1 MLAIKKI
8 FLELG
13 FAEKGVW
20 RDFIFIFIGS
30 FIMALGIGVF
40 LVNARVVPGGV
51 TGLAMAVHYLS
62 GNQLPVGFMLWIFN
76 IPLFIWAIIE
86 LGKKFGVRTFLG
98 FTCSSF
104 FIDLLRGRVPG
115 FHHIRLH
122 ENPMVLS
129 LMEKDFL
136 LLVLTGGVLLG
147 IGLGIIFKF
156 KGTTAGVDV
165 IVAVAQKRWAVKA
178 GHAFMVIDSVVIT
191 FAGIIIHFKH
201 LAADRPALTLTL
213 YAFLLLF
220 VSAKIVDV
228 ILEGFDYAR
237 SAMIISDEPEK
248 IARMITR
255 DMDRGGTALA
265 GRGIY
270 TNRQREILYTV
281 LSKKEIRYLVEQVKN
296 VDPQAFIIVNNVHEV
311 LGEGFR
317 PRF

>member
-1 MLAIKKI
+1 MSWINKVVRD
-8 FLELG
+8 LG
-13 FAEKGVW
+13 FHEKGVW
-20 RDFIFIFIGS
+20 RDFILIIIGS
-30 FIMALGIGVF
+30 FIMALGVGVF
-40 LVNARVVPGGV
+40 LVNAKVVPGGV
-51 TGLAMAVHYLS
+51 TGMAMAIHYLS
-62 GNQLPVGFMLWIFN
+62 GNKLPVGFMLWLFN
-76 IPLFIWAIIE
+76 IPLFIWAILE

-104 FIDLLRGRVPG
+104 FIDFVRGRVPG
-115 FHHIRLH
+115 FQHIRLH

-178 GHAFMVIDSVVIT
+178 GHAFMIIDSLVIT
-191 FAGIIIHFKH
+191 LAGIIIHFKH

-220 VSAKIVDV
+220 VSARIVDT
-228 ILEGFDYAR
+228 IIEGLDYAR
-237 SAMIISDEPEK
+237 SALIVSNHTDKIGKIIT
-248 IARMITR
+248 A
-255 DMDRGGTALA
+255 DMDRGATALS
-265 GRGIY
+265 GRGIH
-270 TNRQREILYTV
+270 TNREREVLYTV
-281 LSKKEIRYLVEQVKN
+281 LSKKEVRDLVEKVKEI
-296 VDPQAFIIVNNVHEV
+296 DPQAFVIVNNVHEV